1 MALYEAPRDEDGA
14 GGEEPSPNGDGPAG
28 EAGEAGE
35 AGSAEGGATAEAK
48 AQGSG
53 PEPEEAGKPEAV
65 GEDEPAGGESGTG
78 PVDQATA
85 VFRALGDK
93 AETGRTDE
101 AGEDTDTEVE
111 TGGSG
116 TSQDADADDAEEADG
131 GTDPA
136 EDGGAEARPD
146 QATTVF
152 RAPGDPEDGAGN
164 RTEEKTGDDRD
175 VGDDGDDEG
184 GEEAGADRPVDQPT
198 AMFRVRPESD
208 SEEPGPERSEKTADP
223 GRPGKAGEPGEPERT
238 GKPEKTGAP
247 GKAGAPVKAGE
258 PAESDAERTSRFV
271 PLRSA
276 DAPRVP
282 PAVVSP
288 EQPPHTPG
296 PELPEAERTRQQPLP
311 PHMPLELLAELTN
324 KPAPPETPV
333 RVALRRIKIWSPL
346 VLLLVI
352 VLAVAQ
358 LMRPL
363 PAPELVLTAS
373 AAHTFEGDKPAL
385 EWPPE
390 GQAVV
395 EVEGLGSLGSY
406 GEEKPVPIASVAKVM
421 TAYVILRDHP
431 IEAGEEGPMIPV
443 DAQAE
448 KDAGL
453 SAQGE
458 STVEVEE
465 GEEIT
470 LNEALHA
477 LMIASANNVA
487 RLLARWDS
495 GGSEKAFVEKM
506 NAAAEELG
514 MENTTYTDASG
525 LREDTVST
533 AADQVKLGKKVMDYE
548 AFREIVKK
556 PSYEDRNGVGH
567 RNWNGL
573 VPYNGAVGIKTGTT
587 TAAGG
592 NLLFAGEKEV
602 GGTTQLIV
610 GAMLGQHRPPIIDT
624 VIAESREL
632 LVSAQEVLKSE
643 KIVAK
648 GDVVGYV
655 DDGLGGRTQVVATED
670 VSAVGWSG
678 LKVELAL
685 TDGGRGVPG
694 TAAPG
699 DTVGTLTVGS
709 GPGQVKV
716 PVAVRGEL
724 AEPDLGTRLT
734 RVL

>member
-1 MALYEAPRDEDGA
+1 MALYGAPRDEAED
-14 GGEEPSPNGDGPAG
+14 GGEEPSPDGDDPAG
-28 EAGEAGE
+28 
-35 AGSAEGGATAEAK
+35 T
-48 AQGSG
+48 
-53 PEPEEAGKPEAV
+53 
-65 GEDEPAGGESGTG
+65 
-78 PVDQATA
+78 
-85 VFRALGDK
+85 
-93 AETGRTDE
+93 
-101 AGEDTDTEVE
+101 AGEDDGSADDGAGAKAVLRVPEGRAEDGGAGEDDV
-111 TGGSG
+111 TGTG
-116 TSQDADADDAEEADG
+116 DAEEADG
-131 GTDPA
+131 GTGPA
-136 EDGGAEARPD
+136 GEASAAGTPEPEDAGGPGAGAAG
-146 QATTVF
+146 QATAVF
-152 RAPGDPEDGAGN
+152 PAPGDTAGSDEDREDAEGDKDHEDAEGDKDGADAETGRPVGQATAMLRVRPGGASGKPAPN
-164 RTEEKTGDDRD
+164 DPEETDP
-175 VGDDGDDEG
+175 
-184 GEEAGADRPVDQPT
+184 EEAGA
-198 AMFRVRPESD
+198 
-208 SEEPGPERSEKTADP
+208 PGKPGADGRSETSGKP
-223 GRPGKAGEPGEPERT
+223 GT
-238 GKPEKTGAP
+238 DGKPEETGPPAT
-247 GKAGAPVKAGE
+247 AGDPV
-258 PAESDAERTSRFV
+258 ESEAERTSRFV

-282 PAVVSP
+282 PAAVSP

-296 PELPEAERTRQQPLP
+296 PELPEAERTKQQPLP
-311 PHMPLELLAELTN
+311 PHKSLELLAELTN

-333 RVALRRIKIWSPL
+333 RVALRRVKIWSPL

-363 PAPELVLTAS
+363 PAPELVLTAP
-373 AAHTFEGDKPAL
+373 ATHTFEGDEPTL
-385 EWPPE
+385 NWPPE
-390 GQAVV
+390 GQAVL

-406 GEEKPVPIASVAKVM
+406 GEERPVPIASVAKVM

-431 IEAGEEGPMIPV
+431 LKAGEEGPRIPV

-458 STVEVEE
+458 STVEVTE

-470 LNEALHA
+470 LSEALHA

-495 GGSEKAFVEKM
+495 GGSEEAFVEKM

-533 AADQVKLGKKVMDYE
+533 AADQVELGKKVMDYE

-556 PSYEDRNGVGH
+556 PSYEDRNGVSH

-573 VPYNGAVGIKTGTT
+573 VPYNRAVGIKTGTT

-610 GAMLGQHRPPIIDT
+610 GAVMSQHKPSIIDT
-624 VIAESREL
+624 VVAESREL
-632 LVSAQEVLKSE
+632 LISAQEVLRSE
-643 KIVAK
+643 RIVAK

-678 LKVELAL
+678 LEVELAL
-685 TDGGRGVPG
+685 TDGGKGVPH

-724 AEPDLGTRLT
+724 AEPDAGTRLT
-734 RVL
+734 RIL

>member
-1 MALYEAPRDEDGA
+1 MALYEAPGDEAGA

-28 EAGEAGE
+28 AAGA
-35 AGSAEGGATAEAK
+35 AGSAEDGAKAEAK
-48 AQGSG
+48 AEARE
-53 PEPEEAGKPEAV
+53 PEPEEAGKPEAA
-65 GEDEPAGGESGTG
+65 GEDRPAGGESGTG
-78 PVDQATA
+78 GPAAEAGPVDRATAVFRAPGNKTGDKTDEADEGTGAEAETDGGGASQDADAGVDDAEARPVDQATA
-85 VFRALGDK
+85 VFRTPGDK
-93 AETGRTDE
+93 AE
-101 AGEDTDTEVE
+101 
-111 TGGSG
+111 
-116 TSQDADADDAEEADG
+116 DG
-131 GTDPA
+131 GND
-136 EDGGAEARPD
+136 E
-146 QATTVF
+146 
-152 RAPGDPEDGAGN
+152 
-164 RTEEKTGDDRD
+164 
-175 VGDDGDDEG
+175 DDED
-184 GEEAGADRPVDQPT
+184 AGTGRPVDRTT
-198 AMFRVRPESD
+198 AMSRVLPGSAP
-208 SEEPGPERSEKTADP
+208 EEPVSKDREET
-223 GRPGKAGEPGEPERT
+223 GEPEET
-238 GKPEKTGAP
+238 EAP
-247 GKAGAPVKAGE
+247 AEAAE
-258 PAESDAERTSRFV
+258 PAESEAERTSRFV

-311 PHMPLELLAELTN
+311 PHRPLELLAELTN

-352 VLAVAQ
+352 VLAVTQ

-373 AAHTFEGDKPAL
+373 ATHTFEGEEPAL
-385 EWPPE
+385 DWPPE
-390 GQAVV
+390 GQAVL

-431 IEAGEEGPMIPV
+431 LKAGEEGPKIPV

-525 LREDTVST
+525 LRKDTVST
-533 AADQVKLGKKVMDYE
+533 AADQVRLGKKVMDYE
-548 AFREIVKK
+548 AFRDIVKK
-556 PSYEDRNGVGH
+556 PSYEDRNGVNH

-573 VPYNGAVGIKTGTT
+573 VPYNRAIGIKPGTT

-610 GAMLGQHRPPIIDT
+610 GAVMSQHKPSIIDT
-624 VIAESREL
+624 VVAESRDL
-632 LVSAQEVLKSE
+632 LISAQEVLKSE

-685 TDGGRGVPG
+685 TDGGKGVPH

-716 PVAVRGEL
+716 PVAVRGEM
-724 AEPDLGTRLT
+724 AEPDVGTRLT
-734 RVL
+734 RIL

>member
-1 MALYEAPRDEDGA
+1 MGETTGEAGTVPERARDPRVALYEAPGDEAGT

-28 EAGEAGE
+28 AAGA
-35 AGSAEGGATAEAK
+35 AGSAEGGDTARTAVRE
-48 AQGSG
+48 
-53 PEPEEAGKPEAV
+53 PETREPEETGEPEKAGEPEAA
-65 GEDEPAGGESGTG
+65 GEDASAGGDEPAGGESGAG

-85 VFRALGDK
+85 VFRTPEDK
-93 AETGRTDE
+93 AEAKAGTGRTDE
-101 AGEDTDTEVE
+101 
-111 TGGSG
+111 
-116 TSQDADADDAEEADG
+116 DADADAEEADG
-131 GTDPA
+131 GTGPAEDRDPA
-136 EDGGAEARPD
+136 EDGGAGAGPVD
-146 QATTVF
+146 QATAVF
-152 RAPGDPEDGAGN
+152 RTPEDKAGS
-164 RTEEKTGDDRD
+164 RAGERTGD
-175 VGDDGDDEG
+175 GGG

-198 AMFRVRPESD
+198 AMFRVRPESA
-208 SEEPGPERSEKTADP
+208 SEEPGSEDP
-223 GRPGKAGEPGEPERT
+223 GEAADPGEPEKT
-238 GKPEKTGAP
+238 QEPE
-247 GKAGAPVKAGE
+247 KAGE
-258 PAESDAERTSRFV
+258 QAESDAERTSRFV

-311 PHMPLELLAELTN
+311 PHRPLELLAELTN

-352 VLAVAQ
+352 ALAVAQ

-373 AAHTFEGDKPAL
+373 ATHTFEGDEPTLA
-385 EWPPE
+385 WPPE
-390 GQAVV
+390 GQAVL

-431 IEAGEEGPMIPV
+431 LKAGEEGPRIPV

-470 LNEALHA
+470 LDEALHA

-525 LREDTVST
+525 LRKDTVST
-533 AADQVKLGKKVMDYE
+533 AADQVELGKKVMDYE

-556 PSYEDRNGVGH
+556 PSYKDRNGVSH

-573 VPYNGAVGIKTGTT
+573 VPYNRAVGIKTGTT

-602 GGTTQLIV
+602 GGTTQLII
-610 GAMLGQHRPPIIDT
+610 GAMLGQHKPPIIDT

-655 DDGLGGRTQVVATED
+655 DDGLGGRTPLVATED

-685 TDGGRGVPG
+685 TDGGKGVPH

>member
-1 MALYEAPRDEDGA
+1 
-14 GGEEPSPNGDGPAG
+14 
-28 EAGEAGE
+28 
-35 AGSAEGGATAEAK
+35 
-48 AQGSG
+48 
-53 PEPEEAGKPEAV
+53 
-65 GEDEPAGGESGTG
+65 
-78 PVDQATA
+78 VDQATA
-85 VFRALGDK
+85 VFRAPVGENGDGGKTDNRTAAEDAADADADEAGVPEAAEK
-93 AETGRTDE
+93 AEQPERPE
-101 AGEDTDTEVE
+101 AGEDEDEPE
-111 TGGSG
+111 SG
-116 TSQDADADDAEEADG
+116 ARPVDQTTAVFRVPEGKGENEDAAGEDAE
-131 GTDPA
+131 
-136 EDGGAEARPD
+136 
-146 QATTVF
+146 
-152 RAPGDPEDGAGN
+152 AG
-164 RTEEKTGDDRD
+164 K
-175 VGDDGDDEG
+175 
-184 GEEAGADRPVDQPT
+184 PVDQPT
-198 AMFRVRPESD
+198 AMFRVRPEAGSGKP
-208 SEEPGPERSEKTADP
+208 EPKRSEKT
-223 GRPGKAGEPGEPERT
+223 EE
-238 GKPEKTGAP
+238 PEKTGERD
-247 GKAGAPVKAGE
+247 V
-258 PAESDAERTSRFV
+258 ERTSRFV

-282 PAVVSP
+282 ASASAAASGRPVP
-288 EQPPHTPG
+288 
-296 PELPEAERTRQQPLP
+296 PELPEAERTKQQPLP

-324 KPAPPETPV
+324 KPAPPETPL
-333 RVALRRIKIWSPL
+333 RVALRRVKIWSPL

-352 VLAVAQ
+352 ALAVAQ

-363 PAPELVLTAS
+363 PDPKLVLTAS
-373 AAHTFEGDKPAL
+373 ATHTFEGEEPAL
-385 EWPPE
+385 NWPPE
-390 GQAVV
+390 GQAVL

-431 IEAGEEGPMIPV
+431 LKAGEEGPRIPV

-470 LNEALHA
+470 LDEALHA

-514 MENTTYTDASG
+514 MANTTYTDASG
-525 LREDTVST
+525 LRKDTVST

-548 AFREIVKK
+548 AFREIVRK
-556 PSYEDRNGVGH
+556 PSYEDRNGVVH

-573 VPYNGAVGIKTGTT
+573 VPYHGSVGIKTGTT

-610 GAMLGQHRPPIIDT
+610 GAVMGQHKPPIIDT

-632 LVSAQEVLKSE
+632 LVSAQEVLTSE
-643 KIVAK
+643 RIVAK

-655 DDGLGGRTQVVATED
+655 DDGLGGRTPLVATED
-670 VSAVGWSG
+670 VTAVGWSG

-685 TDGGRGVPG
+685 TDGGKGVPH
-694 TAAPG
+694 TAAAG
-699 DTVGTLTVGS
+699 DAVGTLTVGS
-709 GPGQVKV
+709 GPGQVRV
-716 PVAVRGEL
+716 PVAVRSEL
-724 AEPDLGTRLT
+724 AEPDTGTRLT
-734 RVL
+734 RIL